1 MTSEPTTL
9 LQRDEKQG
17 RRYPLFVERL
27 LLLTGIVGFWFLHPM
42 VLEQVDGIGGTIAA
56 WCGLPLLLLMVVEI
70 VGRFVQTVRND
81 SS

>member
-1 MTSEPTTL
+1 MTSESTTL
-9 LQRDEKQG
+9 LQRDERQG

-70 VGRFVQTVRND
+70 VGRFVQTMRND

>member
-9 LQRDEKQG
+9 LQRDEQQG

-56 WCGLPLLLLMVVEI
+56 WCGLPLVLLMVVEI

>member
-9 LQRDEKQG
+9 LHRDERQG

-56 WCGLPLLLLMVVEI
+56 WCGLPLVLLMVIEI

-81 SS
+81 LS

>member
-1 MTSEPTTL
+1 MTSEPTSL

>member
-9 LQRDEKQG
+9 LHRDEQQG
-17 RRYPLFVERL
+17 RRYQLYVERL

-56 WCGLPLLLLMVVEI
+56 WCGLPLVLLMVIEI